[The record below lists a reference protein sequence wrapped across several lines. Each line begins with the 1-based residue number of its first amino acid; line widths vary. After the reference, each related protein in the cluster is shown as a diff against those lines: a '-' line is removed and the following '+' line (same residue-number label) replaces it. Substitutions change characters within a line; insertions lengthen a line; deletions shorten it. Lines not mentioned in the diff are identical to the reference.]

1 MDIDLLW
8 ALGGWLF
15 LVNFD
20 CMASSHL
27 LFFLALIFVF
37 LLLVHSSDPSNSL
50 QEANKLSTHT
60 SLFVV
65 PVPATT
71 DSSSSSSPSAPPVVS
86 STTKMEK
93 YLHHTKS
100 QNSRKF
106 STSKTSSSSSS
117 SSTTTRSRDF
127 EAAEHEVPS
136 GPNPISN

>member
-1 MDIDLLW
+1 MW

-71 DSSSSSSPSAPPVVS
+71 DSSSSSSSSSAPPVVS